1 MADAVASDAVRRSG
15 FPVIRDVIE
24 AGGLPIGL
32 PDATRRAAMVKVRRV
47 EADITTVSQKL
58 SELPTWLWLLT
69 RACLA
74 RRMDY
79 LAGLMYPDESAPA
92 HAESLVRTA
101 LEASRVRPRFARAPC
116 GARVRTS
123 GAVSAADCEQGGTC
137 SPLGAATFPP

>member
-1 MADAVASDAVRRSG
+1 MLVTRNINRDSRGGELDFSGGRWRHDLHGRRRRILELEVEVVDGASARPVREEEEDAQQDCRGEQRCHAQL
-15 FPVIRDVIE
+15 PVSHPFRKR
-24 AGGLPIGL
+24 GL
-32 PDATRRAAMVKVRRV
+32 
-47 EADITTVSQKL
+47 
-58 SELPTWLWLLT
+58 
-69 RACLA
+69 
-74 RRMDY
+74 
-79 LAGLMYPDESAPA
+79 